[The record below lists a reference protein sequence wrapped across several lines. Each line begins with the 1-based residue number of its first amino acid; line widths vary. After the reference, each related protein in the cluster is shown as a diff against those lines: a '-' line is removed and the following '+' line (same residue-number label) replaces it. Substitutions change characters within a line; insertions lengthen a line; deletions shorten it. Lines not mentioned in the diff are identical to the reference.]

1 MDLRQQKLTSEEWDA
16 LERPVSKDEERI
28 LQMINQGYDNVD
40 ILFNDTQSLINF
52 IKVSENLDMHHS
64 YFYDKYF
71 KKITDDIY
79 SKYLA
84 DKFPKSKKEKKKHKP
99 LKKKELIRIAN
110 VDKKIDDINDQI
122 IEFVLLEQVKRFLR
136 HYKKKDKSE
145 SNLMI
150 AYYTFYT
157 LSQILRY
164 EIRNVNPTI
173 AAFVKTVL
181 THFTPKMKKS
191 HVIRYAYDLIEQN
204 KDLHKYRDIRLYEHQ
219 KKLLTLCKVSGP
231 KLYLYQAPTGTGKT
245 LTPIGLVSPHN
256 PELARQ
262 KKNLK
267 EIIMEYEISK
277 DSPGFTRKNNECQIE
292 KTKKTLK
299 DLPKQRR
306 IIFTCAAK
314 HVGLQLAKS
323 CISLN
328 IKVAVAFGCKD
339 VDGIRLHYFAAKDY
353 IKNRRTGG
361 IFRVDNSVGDN
372 VQIIIT
378 DIQSYLPAMRY
389 MMAFNDPDE
398 ITWYW
403 DEPTITLDYVDHEYH
418 AILQKNWT
426 ENLIP
431 NIILSS
437 ATLPKQ
443 EDIAPCLQSFVSKF
457 NSTNIDSV
465 VSHDCTKTIPI
476 LDSKGFVVLPHLV
489 YSDFTML
496 KKSLKHVKNYQTLLR
511 HFDLKEITYFIR
523 YINKNIELK
532 DRYKIETYFE
542 SIADIDVI
550 SIKQYYLK
558 VLGSLKNDY
567 DKVFKHF
574 QERKKAMYESNIK
587 LTTSDA
593 YTLTDGPTIYMAEN
607 IDKIGQFCLHLA
619 KIPME
624 ILTVITEAIN
634 KNDFI
639 RQEVEEVERDLLIL
653 EGSVQES
660 TSKKKGGSNDKK
672 TSKDSKKAS
681 RTGKPEAD
689 TAKKQLQRK
698 LEGLRAK
705 MSKVEL
711 DKEFVPNTL
720 DHLKRYNKEDW
731 LGKSFASDIP
741 ESVVE
746 KIMLLD
752 VDAMW
757 KILLLMGIGVFTN
770 HTSRDYVAIMKEL
783 AQNQQLYLIIASTDY
798 IYGTNYQFCHGY
810 IGKDLNNLTQEKL
823 IQAFGRVGR
832 KNTKNDYSIRLRDD
846 RFVDTL
852 LLKSDN
858 MIEVENMN
866 RLFG

>member
-1 MDLRQQKLTSEEWDA
+1 MT
-16 LERPVSKDEERI
+16 
-28 LQMINQGYDNVD
+28 
-40 ILFNDTQSLINF
+40 
-52 IKVSENLDMHHS
+52 
-64 YFYDKYF
+64 
-71 KKITDDIY
+71 
-79 SKYLA
+79 
-84 DKFPKSKKEKKKHKP
+84 
-99 LKKKELIRIAN
+99 
-110 VDKKIDDINDQI
+110 
-122 IEFVLLEQVKRFLR
+122 
-136 HYKKKDKSE
+136 
-145 SNLMI
+145 

-173 AAFVKTVL
+173 ATFVKTVL

-567 DKVFKHF
+567 DKVFKYF

-607 IDKIGQFCLHLA
+607 IDKIGKFCLHLA

-752 VDAMW
+752 VDSMW

-810 IGKDLNNLTQEKL
+810 VGKDLNNLTQEKL
-823 IQAFGRVGR
+823 VQAFGRVGR
-832 KNTKNDYSIRLRDD
+832 KNTKKDYSIRLRDD

-852 LLKSDN
+852 LLKSEN

>member
-1 MDLRQQKLTSEEWDA
+1 
-16 LERPVSKDEERI
+16 
-28 LQMINQGYDNVD
+28 
-40 ILFNDTQSLINF
+40 
-52 IKVSENLDMHHS
+52 
-64 YFYDKYF
+64 
-71 KKITDDIY
+71 
-79 SKYLA
+79 
-84 DKFPKSKKEKKKHKP
+84 
-99 LKKKELIRIAN
+99 
-110 VDKKIDDINDQI
+110 
-122 IEFVLLEQVKRFLR
+122 
-136 HYKKKDKSE
+136 
-145 SNLMI
+145 
-150 AYYTFYT
+150 
-157 LSQILRY
+157 
-164 EIRNVNPTI
+164 
-173 AAFVKTVL
+173 
-181 THFTPKMKKS
+181 
-191 HVIRYAYDLIEQN
+191 
-204 KDLHKYRDIRLYEHQ
+204 
-219 KKLLTLCKVSGP
+219 
-231 KLYLYQAPTGTGKT
+231 
-245 LTPIGLVSPHN
+245 
-256 PELARQ
+256 
-262 KKNLK
+262 
-267 EIIMEYEISK
+267 MEYEISK

-607 IDKIGQFCLHLA
+607 IDKIGRFCLHLA

-752 VDAMW
+752 VDSMW

-810 IGKDLNNLTQEKL
+810 VGKDLNNLTQEKL
-823 IQAFGRVGR
+823 VQAFGRVGR
-832 KNTKNDYSIRLRDD
+832 KNTKKDYSIRLRDD

-852 LLKSDN
+852 LLKSEN

>member
-1 MDLRQQKLTSEEWDA
+1 
-16 LERPVSKDEERI
+16 
-28 LQMINQGYDNVD
+28 
-40 ILFNDTQSLINF
+40 
-52 IKVSENLDMHHS
+52 
-64 YFYDKYF
+64 
-71 KKITDDIY
+71 
-79 SKYLA
+79 
-84 DKFPKSKKEKKKHKP
+84 
-99 LKKKELIRIAN
+99 
-110 VDKKIDDINDQI
+110 
-122 IEFVLLEQVKRFLR
+122 
-136 HYKKKDKSE
+136 
-145 SNLMI
+145 
-150 AYYTFYT
+150 
-157 LSQILRY
+157 
-164 EIRNVNPTI
+164 
-173 AAFVKTVL
+173 
-181 THFTPKMKKS
+181 
-191 HVIRYAYDLIEQN
+191 
-204 KDLHKYRDIRLYEHQ
+204 
-219 KKLLTLCKVSGP
+219 
-231 KLYLYQAPTGTGKT
+231 
-245 LTPIGLVSPHN
+245 
-256 PELARQ
+256 
-262 KKNLK
+262 
-267 EIIMEYEISK
+267 MEYEISK

-752 VDAMW
+752 VDSMW

-810 IGKDLNNLTQEKL
+810 VGKDLNNLTQEKL
-823 IQAFGRVGR
+823 VQAFGRVGR
-832 KNTKNDYSIRLRDD
+832 KNTKKDYSIRLRDD

-852 LLKSDN
+852 LLKSEN

>member
-16 LERPVSKDEERI
+16 LERPVAKEEERI
-28 LQMINQGYDNVD
+28 LQMINQGYLNVD

-52 IKVSENLDMHHS
+52 IKVSGNLDMHHS

-71 KKITDDIY
+71 KKITDAIY
-79 SKYLA
+79 SKYLS
-84 DKFPKSKKEKKKHKP
+84 DILPKMQKEKKKHKP

-110 VDKKIDDINDQI
+110 VDKKLDDINDQI

-136 HYKKKDKSE
+136 YNKKKDKSDQ
-145 SNLMI
+145 NLMI

-164 EIRNVNPTI
+164 EIRNINPKI
-173 AAFVKTVL
+173 AGFVKSVL
-181 THFTPKMKKS
+181 VHFTPKMKKS
-191 HVIRYAYDLIEQN
+191 HVIKYAFDLIEQN
-204 KDLHKYRDIRLYEHQ
+204 KDLHKYRDIKLYEHQ
-219 KKLLTLCKVSGP
+219 KRILTLCKTPGP

-256 PELARQ
+256 PDLARK

-267 EIIMEYEISK
+267 ETIMEYEINK
-277 DSPGFTRKNNECQIE
+277 DSPDFAKKNSGFQIE
-292 KTKKTLK
+292 KIRDELK
-299 DLPKQRR
+299 NLPRQRR

-328 IKVAVAFGCKD
+328 IKIAVAFGCKD

-418 AILQKNWT
+418 TILQKNWT
-426 ENLIP
+426 ENMVP

-496 KKSLKHVKNYQTLLR
+496 KKSLKHIKDYQTLLR
-511 HFDLKEITYFIR
+511 HFDLNEITYFIR
-523 YINKNIELK
+523 YVNKNVDLK

-542 SIADIDVI
+542 SITDIDVI

-558 VLGSLKNDY
+558 VLGSLKNSY

-574 QERKKAMYESNIK
+574 QDRKKAMYESNIK

-593 YTLTDGPTIYMAEN
+593 YTLTDGPTIYMAED
-607 IDKIGQFCLHLA
+607 IGKIGKFCLHIA

-624 ILTVITEAIN
+624 ILKVITEAIN
-634 KNDFI
+634 TNDFI
-639 RQEVEEVERDLLIL
+639 RQEVEEVERELAIL
-653 EGSVQES
+653 EDSVQES

-672 TSKDSKKAS
+672 SKDSKKAS
-681 RTGKPEAD
+681 RSGKEESD
-689 TAKKQLQRK
+689 TVKKRLQRK
-698 LEGLRAK
+698 LEELRAK

-720 DHLKRYNKEDW
+720 DHLKRYNREDW

-770 HTSRDYVAIMKEL
+770 HASRDYVAIMKEL

-810 IGKDLNNLTQEKL
+810 VGKDLNNLTQEKL

-846 RFVDTL
+846 RFIDTL
-852 LLKSDN
+852 LLKSEN

>member
-16 LERPVSKDEERI
+16 LERPVAKDEERI
-28 LQMINQGYDNVD
+28 LQMINQGYNNVD
-40 ILFNDTQSLINF
+40 ILFNDTQSLINY

-71 KKITDDIY
+71 KKLVDSIQT
-79 SKYLA
+79 KYLA
-84 DKFPKSKKEKKKHKP
+84 EILPKVKISNKKKKP

-110 VDKKIDDINDQI
+110 VDKKIDSIHDQI
-122 IEFVLLEQVKRFLR
+122 IEFVLLEQVKRFLKY
-136 HYKKKDKSE
+136 HKKRNKSDDYMM
-145 SNLMI
+145 N

-173 AAFVKTVL
+173 GTFVKNIL

-191 HVIRYAYDLIEQN
+191 HIIKYAYDLIEQN
-204 KDLHKYRDIRLYEHQ
+204 KDLHKYRDIKLYEHQ
-219 KKLLTLCKVSGP
+219 KKLLTLCKVPGA

-262 KKNLK
+262 KKNFK
-267 EIIMEYEISK
+267 EIIMEYQMRN
-277 DSPGFTRKNNECQIE
+277 DSADLAKKYNGFNIE
-292 KTKKTLK
+292 KTKKALK

-328 IKVAVAFGCKD
+328 IKIAVAFGCKD

-418 AILQKNWT
+418 KILQKNWQD
-426 ENLIP
+426 NLIP

-489 YSDFTML
+489 YSDFATL
-496 KKSLKHVKNYQTLLR
+496 KKSLKHIKNYQTLLR
-511 HFDLKEITYFIR
+511 HFDLKEITYFIS
-523 YINKNIELK
+523 YVNKHIELK

-542 SIADIDVI
+542 DIADIDVI

-558 VLGSLKNDY
+558 VLGSLKNQY
-567 DKVFKHF
+567 DKVFAHF

-593 YTLTDGPTIYMAEN
+593 YTLTDGPTIYMADN
-607 IDKIGQFCLHLA
+607 IDKIGKYCLHIA

-624 ILTVITEAIN
+624 ILQVITEAIN
-634 KNDFI
+634 TNDFI
-639 RQEVEEVERDLLIL
+639 RQQVEEVERELSIL

-660 TSKKKGGSNDKK
+660 TSKKKGNNDKK
-672 TSKDSKKAS
+672 SKDSKKAS
-681 RTGKPEAD
+681 RSGKPETD

-698 LEGLRAK
+698 LEELRAK
-705 MSKVEL
+705 MCKVEL

-720 DHLKRYNKEDW
+720 DHLTRYNRADW

-741 ESVVE
+741 ETVVE

-810 IGKDLNNLTQEKL
+810 VGKDLNNLTQEKL

-832 KNTKNDYSIRLRDD
+832 KNTKKDYSIRLRDEK
-846 RFVDTL
+846 FINTL
-852 LLKSDN
+852 LLKSEN
-858 MIEVENMN
+858 MIEVNNMN
-866 RLFG
+866 RLFA

>member
-1 MDLRQQKLTSEEWDA
+1 M
-16 LERPVSKDEERI
+16 
-28 LQMINQGYDNVD
+28 
-40 ILFNDTQSLINF
+40 
-52 IKVSENLDMHHS
+52 
-64 YFYDKYF
+64 
-71 KKITDDIY
+71 
-79 SKYLA
+79 
-84 DKFPKSKKEKKKHKP
+84 
-99 LKKKELIRIAN
+99 IRIAN
-110 VDKKIDDINDQI
+110 VDKKIDEISDQI
-122 IEFVLLEQVKRFLR
+122 IEFVLLEQVKRFLKY
-136 HYKKKDKSE
+136 YKKKDKSE
-145 SNLMI
+145 SNLMT

-173 AAFVKTVL
+173 ATFVKTVL

-204 KDLHKYRDIRLYEHQ
+204 KDLHKYRDIKLYEHQ
-219 KKLLTLCKVSGP
+219 KKLLTLCKVVGP

-607 IDKIGQFCLHLA
+607 IDKIGRFCLHLA

-752 VDAMW
+752 VDSMW

-810 IGKDLNNLTQEKL
+810 VGKDLNNLTQEKL
-823 IQAFGRVGR
+823 VQAFGRVGR
-832 KNTKNDYSIRLRDD
+832 KNTKKDYSIRLRDD

-852 LLKSDN
+852 LLKSEN

>member
-1 MDLRQQKLTSEEWDA
+1 
-16 LERPVSKDEERI
+16 
-28 LQMINQGYDNVD
+28 
-40 ILFNDTQSLINF
+40 
-52 IKVSENLDMHHS
+52 
-64 YFYDKYF
+64 
-71 KKITDDIY
+71 
-79 SKYLA
+79 
-84 DKFPKSKKEKKKHKP
+84 

-110 VDKKIDDINDQI
+110 VDKKIDEISDQI

-145 SNLMI
+145 SSLMT

-173 AAFVKTVL
+173 ATFVKTVL

-267 EIIMEYEISK
+267 EI
-277 DSPGFTRKNNECQIE
+277 ECQIE

-607 IDKIGQFCLHLA
+607 IDKIGKFCLHLA

-752 VDAMW
+752 VDSMW

-810 IGKDLNNLTQEKL
+810 VGKDLNNLTQEKL
-823 IQAFGRVGR
+823 VQAFGRVGR
-832 KNTKNDYSIRLRDD
+832 KNTKKDYSIRLRDD

-852 LLKSDN
+852 LLKSEN

>member
-1 MDLRQQKLTSEEWDA
+1 M
-16 LERPVSKDEERI
+16 
-28 LQMINQGYDNVD
+28 
-40 ILFNDTQSLINF
+40 
-52 IKVSENLDMHHS
+52 
-64 YFYDKYF
+64 
-71 KKITDDIY
+71 
-79 SKYLA
+79 
-84 DKFPKSKKEKKKHKP
+84 
-99 LKKKELIRIAN
+99 IRIAN
-110 VDKKIDDINDQI
+110 VDRKIDEISDQI

-145 SNLMI
+145 SSLMT

-173 AAFVKTVL
+173 ATFVKTVL

-219 KKLLTLCKVSGP
+219 KKLLTLCKVSGT

-607 IDKIGQFCLHLA
+607 IDKIGKFCLHLA

-752 VDAMW
+752 VDSMW

-810 IGKDLNNLTQEKL
+810 VGKDLNNLTQEKL
-823 IQAFGRVGR
+823 VQAFGRVGR
-832 KNTKNDYSIRLRDD
+832 KNTKKDYSIRLRDD

-852 LLKSDN
+852 LLKSEN